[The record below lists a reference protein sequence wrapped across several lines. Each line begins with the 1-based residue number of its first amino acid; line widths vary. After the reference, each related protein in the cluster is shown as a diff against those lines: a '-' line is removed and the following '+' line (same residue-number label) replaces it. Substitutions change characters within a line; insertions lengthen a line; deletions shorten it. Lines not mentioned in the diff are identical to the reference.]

1 MLVAQ
6 RTFRVEGHDYVVIFG
21 IDKKRASQ
29 NVFRVMHIE
38 RVIPAKRR

>member
-1 MLVAQ
+1 VD
-6 RTFRVEGHDYVVIFG
+6 GHDYVVIFG

-38 RVIPAKRR
+38 RVVPTKRR